1 MDGSPYTP
9 HAPDDRAAM
18 LEAVGVESVEDLFDV
33 PEAVRFDGTLGIEAR
48 SERAVRTEVGDLLDR
63 NDDLVEFLGRGHHAH
78 YVPSAVDHLADRSE
92 FLTSYT
98 QYQPE
103 VTQGFLQALFEY
115 QSMLVELTGL
125 DVANCSLYDAA
136 GALGEAALLAA
147 RVRRGASG
155 DTVLVPDQI
164 QAGRR
169 AVLERY
175 VDGAGLSVASYPMAD
190 GNVDVDALRAQA
202 DADTVLVHAETPT
215 VRGAIEEDLAAVGEV
230 AHDHDALFCV
240 GSDVLSLALLT
251 PPAEAGADVVV
262 GEGDALGLGAG
273 YGTGHGLFAARE
285 DHLRQVPGRLVG
297 ATEDE
302 SGRRAYTLTLQTREQ
317 HIRKERATSNVCTNQ
332 AWLALRTA
340 IHVAALGARG
350 MVDLAE
356 DQVRYAR
363 ETAARLDRIEGV
375 TAPADGR
382 HHLREFP
389 VRVAADA
396 TRVRDD
402 LLERGYAVHAVDD
415 DLLQVCVTEVTADHV
430 DGLVAALAEVVA

>member
-1 MDGSPYTP
+1 
-9 HAPDDRAAM
+9 M
-18 LEAVGVESVEDLFDV
+18 LDAVGVESVEELFDV
-33 PEAVRFDGTLGIEAR
+33 PDEVRFDGTFGIEAR
-48 SERAVRTEVGDLLDR
+48 SERAVRAEVGEVLGR
-63 NDDLVEFLGRGHHAH
+63 NDDVVEFLGRGHHAH

-115 QSMLVELTGL
+115 QSTLVELTGL

-136 GALGEAALLAA
+136 SALGEAALLAA

-155 DTVLVPDQI
+155 DTVLVPEQI

-175 VDGAGLSVASYPMAD
+175 VDGAGLSVAPYPMAD
-190 GNVDVDALRAQA
+190 GNVDLASLRDRV
-202 DADTVLVHAETPT
+202 DADTLLVHAETPT
-215 VRGAIEEDLAAVGEV
+215 VRGAIEEGLAAVGEV

-240 GSDVLSLALLT
+240 GSDILSLGLLA

-262 GEGDALGLGAG
+262 GEAGALGVGAG
-273 YGTGHGLFAARE
+273 YGTGHGMFAARE
-285 DHLRQVPGRLVG
+285 DFLRQIPGRLVG
-297 ATEDE
+297 ATEDDT
-302 SGRRAYTLTLQTREQ
+302 GRRAYTLTLQTREQ

-340 IHVAALGARG
+340 IHVAALGAGG
-350 MVDLAE
+350 MIDLAE

-363 ETAARLDRIEGV
+363 ETAAALDELDGV

-389 VRVAADA
+389 VRVAVDA

-402 LLERGYAVHAVDD
+402 LLKHGYAVHAIDD
-415 DLLQVCVTEVTADHV
+415 DLIQVCVTEETVGHV
-430 DGLVAALAEVVA
+430 DGLVAAVGEVVA

>member
-1 MDGSPYTP
+1 MGGSPYTP

-18 LEAVGVESVEDLFDV
+18 LDAVGVERVEELFDL
-33 PEAVRFDGTLGIEAR
+33 PDEVRFDGSLGIEAR
-48 SERAVRTEVGDLLDR
+48 SERAVRAEIRETLAR
-63 NDDLVEFLGRGHHAH
+63 TDDLVEFLGRGHHAH

-125 DVANCSLYDAA
+125 SVANCSLYDAA
-136 GALGEAALLAA
+136 SALGEAALLAA

-155 DTVLVPDQI
+155 DTVLVPEQI

-175 VDGAGLSVASYPMAD
+175 VEGAGLTVASYPMAN
-190 GNVDVDALRAQA
+190 GAVDLGALR
-202 DADTVLVHAETPT
+202 DRVDEDTLLVHAETPT
-215 VRGAIEEDLAAVGEV
+215 VRGAVEERLAAVGTA

-240 GSDVLSLALLT
+240 GSDVLSLALLA

-262 GEGDALGLGAG
+262 GEADALGVGAG

-285 DHLRQVPGRLVG
+285 AFLRQIPGRLVG

-302 SGRRAYTLTLQTREQ
+302 TGRRAYTLTLQTREQ

-340 IHVAALGARG
+340 IHVAALGADG
-350 MVDLAE
+350 MVELAE

-363 ETAARLDRIEGV
+363 ETAAKLDELAGV
-375 TAPADGR
+375 TAPADDR

-396 TRVRDD
+396 TRVRED
-402 LLERGYAVHAVDD
+402 LLDRGYAVHAIAD
-415 DLLQVCVTEVTADHV
+415 DLLQVCVTEETADHV

>member
-1 MDGSPYTP
+1 MASPY
-9 HAPDDRAAM
+9 AGPDEADRAAM
-18 LEAVGVESVEDLFDV
+18 LDELGVESVEALFDV
-33 PEAVRFDGTLGIEAR
+33 PDEVRFDGEFGVEAR
-48 SERAVRTEVGDLLDR
+48 SERAVRREVRETLAR
-63 NDDLVEFLGRGHHAH
+63 NDDVVEFLGRGHHDH
-78 YVPSAVDHLADRSE
+78 YVPSVVDHLADRSE

-125 DVANCSLYDAA
+125 DVANCSTYDAA
-136 GALGEAALLAA
+136 SALGEAALLAA
-147 RVRRGASG
+147 RSREASG
-155 DTVLVPDQI
+155 DRVLVPDHLH
-164 QAGRR
+164 AGRR

-175 VDGAGLSVASYPMAD
+175 VDGAGLSVAAYPMAD
-190 GNVDVDALRAQA
+190 GDADVAALRDRA
-202 DADTVLVHAETPT
+202 DGDTVLVYAESPT
-215 VRGAIEEDLAAVGEV
+215 VRGAVSERLAAVGAA

-240 GSDVLSLALLT
+240 GSDLLSLALLA

-273 YGTGHGLFAARE
+273 YGTGHGLFATRE
-285 DHLRQVPGRLVG
+285 DYLRQVPGRLVG
-297 ATEDE
+297 ATEDA

-317 HIRKERATSNVCTNQ
+317 HIRRERATSNVCTNQ

-340 IHVAALGARG
+340 IHVAALGPDG

-356 DQVRYAR
+356 TQVRNAR
-363 ETAARLDRIEGV
+363 EAAARLDRVPGV

-389 VRVAADA
+389 VRVPGDAAA
-396 TRVRDD
+396 VRDA
-402 LLERGYAVHAVDD
+402 LLDRGYAVHAVDA
-415 DLLQVCVTEVTADHV
+415 DLLQVCVTERTADRV
-430 DGLVAALAEVVA
+430 DDLAAALAEVVA